1 MLDEICNVLDLKLNY
16 LFQNLRDL
24 LEVIFCDLKYNFLE
38 IKIYGVIIVGYGKFK
53 FIELIDNIIIEK

>member
-38 IKIYGVIIVGYGKFK
+38 IKIYGDIIVGYGKFK
-53 FIELIDNIIIEK
+53 FIELIDNIIIEN